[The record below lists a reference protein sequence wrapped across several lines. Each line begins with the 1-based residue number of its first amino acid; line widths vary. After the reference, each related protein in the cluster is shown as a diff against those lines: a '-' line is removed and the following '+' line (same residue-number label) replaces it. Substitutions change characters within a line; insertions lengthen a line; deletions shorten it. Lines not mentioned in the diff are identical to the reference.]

1 MRILFIGDLI
11 GKPGRAA
18 LHVAMPELREIARP
32 DFVVANG
39 ENSAGGRGITERTAN
54 DIFRAGVDVI
64 TTGNHVFRHRE
75 AYPYLDREDRVLR
88 PANYMASSP
97 GRGWGLFDCGDARVG
112 VVNLAGMVEMTVARS
127 PFTEADAILERI
139 GDQADAVIVDFHA
152 EITSEKV
159 AMGWHLDGRASGVFG
174 THTHVPTADARVL
187 PGGTA
192 LICDVGMSGPRDS
205 ILGARVDQV
214 LDSFRTQMPTR
225 LEVAEGDVTICAV
238 VVDVAPD
245 GRANSIE
252 QIIHHTNR

>member
-18 LHVAMPELREIARP
+18 LHAAMPELREIARP

-54 DIFRAGVDVI
+54 DIFAAGVDVI

-75 AYPYLDREDRVLR
+75 AYPYLDRERRVLR
-88 PANYMASSP
+88 PANYMTSSP
-97 GRGWGLFDCGDARVG
+97 GRGWGVFDCGDARVG
-112 VVNLAGMVEMTVARS
+112 VVNLAGMVDMTVARS

-139 GDQADAVIVDFHA
+139 GDQADAIIVDFHA

-159 AMGWHLDGRASGVFG
+159 AMGWHLDGRVSGVFG

-187 PGGTA
+187 PGGTG

-238 VVDVAPD
+238 VVDVAGD
-245 GRANSIE
+245 GRATSIE